1 MAFEPEEI
9 KINDNHSWVK
19 THRELVKKLSD
30 YKNRQEELISI
41 LESSGVEKDTLIDE
55 NIAEK
60 RVNLSE
66 IDPYD
71 FFCFVYKYGVA
82 RRLKILQ
89 KIAEYFKVSKPE
101 DTNGVPTTNA
111 QKVMLFPFRSDG
123 RSDEVEQLWGLFEM
137 QLNNSITNEKFE
149 QILAIKGVGATKLT
163 EALFNIDPENNLPIN
178 AQTRPYLKEKF
189 DINTK
194 FRTYDEYLEILDQ
207 VRNYTDAP
215 FFQISHEAWLWNTNR
230 KDTNYW
236 VAACIWEM
244 EKNQIDKTREFL
256 DEGYWKTGYDL
267 FNNDQGKRIAKL
279 LNKVAVGD
287 RIAIRYHTRNTGVV
301 EITGVGTVTDTD
313 GISEGKLY
321 VEWDEN
327 VDLYQGPKPE
337 GRGSGNWWET
347 LIHLKRKKDIK
358 LIFGDSTEGNQNNKK
373 QVDNKQVLT
382 MNNTLNQILYGPP
395 GTGKTYH
402 TINKAIQIV
411 DPEFYEENKF
421 DRKALNIRFKELLYE
436 DRKENLKDWR
446 IAFTTFHQSFSYE
459 DFVEGIKPVLA
470 DEEEEVSENI
480 NYKRTDGIFKLLC
493 NKARYTKTEKKGISS
508 QMVSLTENEFK
519 EAQFYKVS
527 LGNSNN
533 EEDNAIYEYCI
544 QNNKIAIGHLDGFD
558 LTDKSESEIK
568 EIGRDNP
575 DLSTGAVQMMNYF
588 VNYLKIGNY
597 VVVSNGNK
605 HVRAIGKVKGEYE
618 YHLDSGIRY
627 PHFRSVEWI
636 LKDKNIPVE
645 EVYGKDFQMQPIYSL
660 KKEWINAEFFKSKE
674 NSVTGELSQTSTDNF
689 VLIIDEINR
698 GNISQIFGELI
709 TLIEHDKREGEEE
722 ELTAILPY
730 SKKKFAVPS
739 NVYLI
744 GTMNTADRSIEAL
757 DTALRRRFVFEEMP
771 PVPKV
776 INREGTLKGSDGN
789 LKIGSSIFS
798 LSEILETINIRVN
811 KLLDKDHLIGHSYFM
826 KVSTSHDLQSV
837 FMRNIIPLLEEY
849 FYGDLGKIQLVLGRG
864 FIKQAKSSGD
874 TQVFADS
881 DYEDSIFGDR
891 EIWEIKHEWMDS
903 EQNFEQA
910 LTTLVANKV

>member
-1 MAFEPEEI
+1 MERESNRGLNELKQDFIDSWPLERVKAMNLEDYTDLERNDSFTYWVESKTRSLGSIQGGTSYKFGIYKRENTDTEDSRNAYMTDGEYAWVGKYGKRKEEAFEKIKKIIVKTVEATLKNELAEIDNIDLGDAYKWKIAFLYSDYEVINILSTPNIRWVGEYEGFEKANTAPVSQIHRYLISQKPSDYGFYDYTKELWTAYNKMETPETEI
-9 KINDNHSWVK
+9 KDK
-19 THRELVKKLSD
+19 
-30 YKNRQEELISI
+30 
-41 LESSGVEKDTLIDE
+41 G
-55 NIAEK
+55 
-60 RVNLSE
+60 
-66 IDPYD
+66 
-71 FFCFVYKYGVA
+71 
-82 RRLKILQ
+82 
-89 KIAEYFKVSKPE
+89 VSK
-101 DTNGVPTTNA
+101 
-111 QKVMLFPFRSDG
+111 
-123 RSDEVEQLWGLFEM
+123 
-137 QLNNSITNEKFE
+137 
-149 QILAIKGVGATKLT
+149 
-163 EALFNIDPENNLPIN
+163 
-178 AQTRPYLKEKF
+178 
-189 DINTK
+189 
-194 FRTYDEYLEILDQ
+194 
-207 VRNYTDAP
+207 
-215 FFQISHEAWLWNTNR
+215 
-230 KDTNYW
+230 
-236 VAACIWEM
+236 
-244 EKNQIDKTREFL
+244 
-256 DEGYWKTGYDL
+256 
-267 FNNDQGKRIAKL
+267 
-279 LNKVAVGD
+279 
-287 RIAIRYHTRNTGVV
+287 
-301 EITGVGTVTDTD
+301 
-313 GISEGKLY
+313 
-321 VEWDEN
+321 
-327 VDLYQGPKPE
+327 
-337 GRGSGNWWET
+337 
-347 LIHLKRKKDIK
+347 
-358 LIFGDSTEGNQNNKK
+358 
-373 QVDNKQVLT
+373 
-382 MNNTLNQILYGPP
+382 MNLNQILYGPP

-402 TINKAIQIV
+402 TVNRALQIV

-421 DRKALNIRFKELLYE
+421 DRKALNIRFNEFLYE

-459 DFVEGIKPVLA
+459 DFVEGIKPILA

-508 QMVSLTENEFK
+508 QMVSLSENEFK

-533 EEDNAIYEYCI
+533 EEDNAIYEFCI

-568 EIGRDNP
+568 EIGSDNP

-605 HVRAIGKVKGEYE
+605 HVRAIGKVTGEYE

-660 KKEWINAEFFKSKE
+660 KKEWINPEFFKSKE
-674 NSVTGELSQTSTDNF
+674 NSVTGGLSQTSTDNF

-709 TLIEHDKREGEEE
+709 TLIEQDKREGEEE

-771 PVPKV
+771 PEPKV
-776 INREGTLKGSDGN
+776 IDSKGVLKGSDGS
-789 LKIGSSIFS
+789 LEIGSSTFR

-826 KVSTSHDLQSV
+826 KVSTCHDLQIV
-837 FMRNIIPLLEEY
+837 FKRNIIPLLEEY

-864 FIKQAKSSGD
+864 FIKQAPSSGD
-874 TQVFADS
+874 TQVFAVS

-891 EIWEIKHEWMDS
+891 EIWEITSEWMDS
-903 EQNFEQA
+903 EPNFEEA
-910 LTTLVANKV
+910 LNTLVANKA